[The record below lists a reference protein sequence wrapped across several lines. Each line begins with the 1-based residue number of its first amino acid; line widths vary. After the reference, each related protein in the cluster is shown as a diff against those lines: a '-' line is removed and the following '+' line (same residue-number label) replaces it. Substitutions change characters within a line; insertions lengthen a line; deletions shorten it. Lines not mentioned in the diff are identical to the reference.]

1 MSLSLRTNV
10 ASLNAQ
16 RNLFVSQSSLDQSM
30 SRLSSG
36 MRITSA
42 SDDAAGLGISV
53 RLEAQISSYNQAARN
68 AQDGQSLIQ
77 TGEAALNT
85 ASTILGRIRELAM
98 QAATDT
104 VGSTERTYLN
114 NEKNQLISELD
125 RNAATAKFNGVS
137 LLSSTITSL
146 NFQVGIGN
154 STSDSITVSTVDA
167 TSGAG
172 GLNVAALDLTS
183 QTAAQAAL
191 NTIDTALDAVSSKR
205 ATFGAIGNRLS
216 MTLQNIKSFSESLS
230 QANSRIRDVDV
241 AEETARL
248 ARSQIL
254 VQAGVSVLAQANAM
268 PQVAL
273 KLLG

>member
-16 RNLFVSQSSLDQSM
+16 RNLFVSQATLDQSM
-30 SRLSSG
+30 ARLSSG

-42 SDDAAGLGISV
+42 GDDAAGLGISV
-53 RLEAQISSYNQAARN
+53 RLEAQIASYNQAARN

-85 ASTILGRIRELAM
+85 ASSILSRIRELAM

-104 VGSTERTYLN
+104 VGSSERTYLE

-137 LLSSTITSL
+137 LLSASTSTL

-154 STSDSITVSTVDA
+154 SSDDTIAVTTVDG
-167 TSGAG
+167 TSS
-172 GLNVAALDLTS
+172 GLGVDALDLTS
-183 QTAAQAAL
+183 QTAAQAVL
-191 NTIDTALDAVSSKR
+191 GTIDTALDDVSAMR
-205 ATFGAIGNRLS
+205 ATFGAAANRLS
-216 MTLQNIKSFSESLS
+216 LTLQNIKSFSESLS
-230 QANSRIRDVDV
+230 QADSRIRDVDV

>member
-154 STSDSITVSTVDA
+154 STSDSITVSTV
-167 TSGAG
+167 
-172 GLNVAALDLTS
+172 
-183 QTAAQAAL
+183 
-191 NTIDTALDAVSSKR
+191 
-205 ATFGAIGNRLS
+205 
-216 MTLQNIKSFSESLS
+216 
-230 QANSRIRDVDV
+230 
-241 AEETARL
+241 
-248 ARSQIL
+248 
-254 VQAGVSVLAQANAM
+254 
-268 PQVAL
+268 
-273 KLLG
+273 

>member
-16 RNLFVSQSSLDQSM
+16 RNLFVTQSSLDQSM

-85 ASTILGRIRELAM
+85 ASNILSRIRELAM

-104 VGSTERTYLN
+104 VGSTERGYLEG
-114 NEKNQLISELD
+114 EKNQLISELD
-125 RNAATAKFNGVS
+125 RNAATAKFNGVA
-137 LLSSTITSL
+137 LLSASITSL

-154 STSDSITVSTVDA
+154 STSDTITVSTVDA
-167 TSGAG
+167 TSGSG
-172 GLNVAALDLTS
+172 GLNVASLDLTS

-191 NTIDTALDAVSSKR
+191 ATIDTALDAVSSKR
-205 ATFGAIGNRLS
+205 ATFGAIGNRLD
-216 MTLQNIKSFSESLS
+216 MTLQNIKSFSEALA

-241 AEETARL
+241 AEETSKL